1 MSNSPLVNYT
11 KISPNSSNPRNKPIT
26 KITIHHV
33 AGNLTVEQIGNVFAT
48 KERKASSNYGVDNYG
63 RVGMYV
69 EEKNRA
75 WTSSNSDNDNQAVTI
90 EVANITGAP
99 DWKVSDVALNKTID
113 LCVDIC
119 KRNNIKRL
127 NFTGDKTGNLTM
139 HKWFAAT
146 ACPGP
151 YLESKFPYIANEV
164 NKRLNTGAEKP
175 STDVLYRVQTGAFK
189 NKSNADALL
198 AKVKAAGFDT
208 YMIQADGLYK
218 VQVGAFSVKSNADA
232 MAKKLKSK
240 GFDVYITTKGG
251 SAVSSS
257 PASKKTLKVGSK
269 VKITGSKYATGQ
281 TIPGWVK
288 SKTYTVQ
295 QIAGDKALIK
305 EIVSWVFTKDLM
317 LI

>member
-1 MSNSPLVNYT
+1 MMSNSSLVNYK
-11 KISPNSSNPRNKPIT
+11 KISPNSSNPRKGKIK

-33 AGNLTVEQIGNVFAT
+33 AGNLTVETIGNVFAPASR
-48 KERKASSNYGVDNYG
+48 EASSNYGVDNKG

-75 WTSSNSDNDNQAVTI
+75 WTSSSADNDNQAVTI

-99 DWKVSDVALNKTID
+99 DWKVSDIALNKTID

-127 NFTGDKTGNLTM
+127 NFTGGKTGNLTM
-139 HKWFAAT
+139 HKMFANT
-146 ACPGP
+146 SCPGP
-151 YLESKFPYIANEV
+151 YLESKFPYIAAEV
-164 NKRLNTGAEKP
+164 NKRLNSQPVVNPTP
-175 STDVLYRVQTGAFK
+175 QPTQ
-189 NKSNADALL
+189 
-198 AKVKAAGFDT
+198 
-208 YMIQADGLYK
+208 ILYK
-218 VQVGAFSVKSNADA
+218 VQIGSFSNKKNAEA
-232 MAKKLKSK
+232 LAERLKKL
-240 GFDVYITTKGG
+240 GFETHI
-251 SAVSSS
+251 VSQRKEGATQT
-257 PASKKTLKVGSK
+257 PAPEVRVGSR
-269 VKITGSKYATGQ
+269 VKIIGSKYTTGQ
-281 TIPGWVK
+281 TIPDWVK

>member
-33 AGNLTVEQIGNVFAT
+33 AGNLTVEQVGNIFST
-48 KERKASSNYGVDNYG
+48 KERKASSNYGVDNHG

-75 WTSSNSDNDNQAVTI
+75 WTSSSSDNDNQAVTI

-99 DWKVSDVALNKTID
+99 DWKVSDIALNKTID

-139 HKWFAAT
+139 HKMFANT
-146 ACPGP
+146 SCPGP
-151 YLESKFPYIANEV
+151 YLESKFPYIAEMV
-164 NKRLNTGAEKP
+164 NKRLNSQPVVNPTP
-175 STDVLYRVQTGAFK
+175 QPTQILYKVQTGAFSNKK
-189 NKSNADALL
+189 NAEALAERL
-198 AKVKAAGFDT
+198 
-208 YMIQADGLYK
+208 
-218 VQVGAFSVKSNADA
+218 
-232 MAKKLKSK
+232 KKL
-240 GFDVYITTKGG
+240 GFETYI
-251 SAVSSS
+251 VSERKEGTAQTPS
-257 PASKKTLKVGSK
+257 PEVRVGSK
-269 VKITGSKYATGQ
+269 VKIIGSKYATGH
-281 TIPGWVK
+281 TIPDWVK

>member
-11 KISPNSSNPRNKPIT
+11 KISPNSSNPRNKQIT

-33 AGNLTVEQIGNVFAT
+33 AGNLTVEQVGNIFAT
-48 KERKASSNYGVDNYG
+48 KERKASSNYGVDNHG

-75 WTSSNSDNDNQAVTI
+75 WTSSSSDNDNQAVTI

-99 DWKVSDVALNKTID
+99 DWKVSDIALNKTID

-139 HKWFAAT
+139 HKMFANT
-146 ACPGP
+146 NCPGP
-151 YLESKFPYIANEV
+151 YLESKFPYIAEMV
-164 NKRLNTGAEKP
+164 NKRLNSQPVVNPTP
-175 STDVLYRVQTGAFK
+175 QPTQT
-189 NKSNADALL
+189 
-198 AKVKAAGFDT
+198 
-208 YMIQADGLYK
+208 LYK
-218 VQVGAFSVKSNADA
+218 VQTGSFSNKKNAEALADRL
-232 MAKKLKSK
+232 KKL
-240 GFDVYITTKGG
+240 GFETYI
-251 SAVSSS
+251 VSERKEGTAQT
-257 PASKKTLKVGSK
+257 PPPEVRVGSK
-269 VKITGSKYATGQ
+269 VKIIGSKYATGQ
-281 TIPGWVK
+281 TIPDWVK
-288 SKTYTVQ
+288 PKTYTVQ

-317 LI
+317 LV

>member
-1 MSNSPLVNYT
+1 MMSNSSLVNYK
-11 KISPNSSNPRNKPIT
+11 KISPNSSNPRKGKIK

-33 AGNLTVEQIGNVFAT
+33 AGNLTVETIGNVFAPAS
-48 KERKASSNYGVDNYG
+48 RKASSNYGVDNKG

-75 WTSSNSDNDNQAVTI
+75 WTSSSADNDNQAVTI

-99 DWKVSDVALNKTID
+99 NWKVSDIALNKTID

-127 NFTGDKTGNLTM
+127 NFTGGKTGNLTM
-139 HKWFAAT
+139 HKMFANT
-146 ACPGP
+146 SCPGP
-151 YLESKFPYIANEV
+151 YLESKFPYIANTV
-164 NKRLNTGAEKP
+164 NKRLNSQPVVNPTP
-175 STDVLYRVQTGAFK
+175 QPTQILYRVQTR
-189 NKSNADALL
+189 
-198 AKVKAAGFDT
+198 
-208 YMIQADGLYK
+208 
-218 VQVGAFSVKSNADA
+218 AFSNKKNAEA
-232 MAKKLKSK
+232 LAERIKKL
-240 GFDVYITTKGG
+240 GFETHI
-251 SAVSSS
+251 VSERKEG
-257 PASKKTLKVGSK
+257 ATQTLAPEVRVGSR
-269 VKITGSKYATGQ
+269 VKIIGSKYTTGQ
-281 TIPGWVK
+281 TIPDWVK

>member
-33 AGNLTVEQIGNVFAT
+33 AGNLTVEQVGNIFAS
-48 KERKASSNYGVDNYG
+48 KERKASSNYGVDNHG

-75 WTSSNSDNDNQAVTI
+75 WTSSSSDNDNQAVTI

-99 DWKVSDVALNKTID
+99 DWKVSDIALNKTID

-151 YLESKFPYIANEV
+151 YLESKFPYIADMV
-164 NKRLNTGAEKP
+164 NKRLNSQPAVKP
-175 STDVLYRVQTGAFK
+175 TPQSTQILYKVQTGAFSNKK
-189 NKSNADALL
+189 NAEALAERL
-198 AKVKAAGFDT
+198 
-208 YMIQADGLYK
+208 
-218 VQVGAFSVKSNADA
+218 
-232 MAKKLKSK
+232 KKL
-240 GFDVYITTKGG
+240 GFETYI
-251 SAVSSS
+251 VSERKEGTAQT
-257 PASKKTLKVGSK
+257 PAPEIRVGSR
-269 VKITGSKYATGQ
+269 VKIIGSKYATGQ
-281 TIPGWVK
+281 TIPDWVK
-288 SKTYTVQ
+288 PKTYTVQ
-295 QIAGDKALIK
+295 QIAGDRALIK

>member
-33 AGNLTVEQIGNVFAT
+33 AGNLTVEQVGNIFAT
-48 KERKASSNYGVDNYG
+48 KERKASSNYGVDNHG

-75 WTSSNSDNDNQAVTI
+75 WTSSSSENDNQAVTI

-99 DWKVSDVALNKTID
+99 DWKVSDIALNKTID

-146 ACPGP
+146 TCPGP
-151 YLESKFPYIANEV
+151 YLESKFPYIADMV
-164 NKRLNTGAEKP
+164 NKRLNSQPAVNPTP
-175 STDVLYRVQTGAFK
+175 QPTQILYKVQTGAFSNKK
-189 NKSNADALL
+189 NAEALAERL
-198 AKVKAAGFDT
+198 
-208 YMIQADGLYK
+208 
-218 VQVGAFSVKSNADA
+218 
-232 MAKKLKSK
+232 KKL
-240 GFDVYITTKGG
+240 GFETYI
-251 SAVSSS
+251 VSERKEGTAQT
-257 PASKKTLKVGSK
+257 PAPEVRVGSK
-269 VKITGSKYATGQ
+269 VKIIGSKYATGQ
-281 TIPGWVK
+281 TIPDWVK
-288 SKTYTVQ
+288 PKTYTVQ

-317 LI
+317 PI